1 VRGRNS
7 KHAAMDRPHTRDMSS
22 SMYESRGGMVVV
34 VITVCSIVATAIV
47 GLRFYVR
54 LRIVKKL
61 GADDWVLAAA
71 LVCLP
76 LTFLNRPHKNYF

>member
-1 VRGRNS
+1 
-7 KHAAMDRPHTRDMSS
+7 
-22 SMYESRGGMVVV
+22 MYENRGGRLVA
-34 VITVCSIVATAIV
+34 VITACSIVVTVSV

-54 LRIVKKL
+54 FGIVKKL

-76 LTFLNRPHKNYF
+76 LPSLEPPS

>member
-1 VRGRNS
+1 
-7 KHAAMDRPHTRDMSS
+7 
-22 SMYESRGGMVVV
+22 MYENRGGMLVA
-34 VITVCSIVATAIV
+34 VIIVCSIVVTVIV

-54 LRIVKKL
+54 LGIIKKL

-76 LTFLNRPHKNYF
+76 LPFLEPSS